1 MPSEISTV
9 PFWRADHPRPD
20 RPAERLPARVDFA
33 VVGAGYTG
41 LNAAREIAASG
52 ASVLVL
58 DAGPVGA
65 GASSVNGGMVN
76 YGLKAKTPKI
86 YEMFGPA
93 LGREF
98 WDSALSSI
106 DLVADLVTE
115 HGIDCS
121 FVRGGAAQLGYNDRD
136 LHHFEAQAEWYL
148 GKLDYSCDVVGPD
161 RARGVIDSPAIHCA
175 VIDTVGAGLHPARY
189 VDGLARVAEEAG
201 AEVAEHAA
209 VLQIARHTS
218 GYSLLTQRGKVDADT
233 VILAT
238 NGYTGDRPVKELRRR
253 VIPVGSYIVVT
264 EPLPVEQAERL
275 IPGNRMMWTARRFL
289 NYFRRTPDD
298 RILMGGRN
306 NLSTSLDVRES
317 ARFLG
322 AKIAEIFPELADTP
336 LTNSWTGRLGVTFD
350 LMPHIGRIDGM
361 WYALGYAGHGVGI
374 ATLVGTE
381 LGRLVTGK
389 LDRSPYEEIPHPTR
403 FYYRGQPWFLPFAA
417 RWYRFLDRIG
427 R

>member
-1 MPSEISTV
+1 M
-9 PFWRADHPRPD
+9 
-20 RPAERLPARVDFA
+20 
-33 VVGAGYTG
+33 VGAGYTG

-76 YGLKAKTPKI
+76 YGLKAKTSKI
-86 YEMFGPA
+86 YETFGPA

-161 RARGVIDSPAIHCA
+161 RIRGVIDSPTIRCA

-201 AEVAEHAA
+201 AELAEHAA
-209 VLQIARHTS
+209 VLQIARHTG
-218 GYSLLTQRGKVDADT
+218 GYSLLTERGKVDADT

-264 EPLPVEQAERL
+264 EPLPAEQAERL

-298 RILMGGRN
+298 RILMGGQEQPVDQPRRPGERPH
-306 NLSTSLDVRES
+306 SSGPRWPRS
-317 ARFLG
+317 S
-322 AKIAEIFPELADTP
+322 P
-336 LTNSWTGRLGVTFD
+336 SW
-350 LMPHIGRIDGM
+350 P
-361 WYALGYAGHGVGI
+361 
-374 ATLVGTE
+374 TL
-381 LGRLVTGK
+381 
-389 LDRSPYEEIPHPTR
+389 RSPTR
-403 FYYRGQPWFLPFAA
+403 GP
-417 RWYRFLDRIG
+417 G
-427 R
+427 GSG

>member
-1 MPSEISTV
+1 MPSDISTV

-20 RPAERLPARVDFA
+20 RPPERLPAKVDVA

-76 YGLKAKTPKI
+76 YGLKAKASKI
-86 YEMFGPA
+86 YKTFGPA

-161 RARGVIDSPAIHCA
+161 RIRGVIDSPTIRCA
-175 VIDTVGAGLHPARY
+175 VIDTVGAGLHPA
-189 VDGLARVAEEAG
+189 
-201 AEVAEHAA
+201 A
-209 VLQIARHTS
+209 VRRRP
-218 GYSLLTQRGKVDADT
+218 GRGWRRRQAPSWPNTPPSCRSPATPADT
-233 VILAT
+233 QCSP
-238 NGYTGDRPVKELRRR
+238 NG
-253 VIPVGSYIVVT
+253 
-264 EPLPVEQAERL
+264 
-275 IPGNRMMWTARRFL
+275 ARS
-289 NYFRRTPDD
+289 TP
-298 RILMGGRN
+298 
-306 NLSTSLDVRES
+306 
-317 ARFLG
+317 
-322 AKIAEIFPELADTP
+322 TP
-336 LTNSWTGRLGVTFD
+336 
-350 LMPHIGRIDGM
+350 
-361 WYALGYAGHGVGI
+361 
-374 ATLVGTE
+374 
-381 LGRLVTGK
+381 
-389 LDRSPYEEIPHPTR
+389 
-403 FYYRGQPWFLPFAA
+403 
-417 RWYRFLDRIG
+417 
-427 R
+427 